1 MSAIMR
7 KYNDWRQAR
16 KFTKAG
22 KGCRFVGKNILVDG
36 HVELGEYCRLR
47 DNIILRTRGEGRIIL
62 GDRVILS
69 WNVII
74 ESGALVQM
82 GAHSGCAENVVIR
95 DGTHLIYGTKENIK
109 YTPHI
114 VKPVIIGE
122 GVWIGSGAYIN
133 YGVTI
138 GDGAVVGVKSLV
150 LNDIP
155 PYEVWG
161 GIPAKRIAHR
171 TDDVK
176 PEKLAEAQEHIEKY
190 GIRGDRRGYL

>member
-7 KYNDWRQAR
+7 KFNNWRQAR
-16 KFTKAG
+16 KFAKVG
-22 KGCRFVGKNILVDG
+22 KGCRFVGSNIEVDG
-36 HVELGEYCRLR
+36 HVELGDYCRLR
-47 DNIILRTRGEGRIIL
+47 DRIILRTRREGKIIL
-62 GDRVILS
+62 GERVILS

-74 ESGALVQM
+74 ESGELVQI
-82 GAHSGCAENVVIR
+82 GRHSGCAENVVIR
-95 DGTHLIYGTKENIK
+95 DGTHLIYGTKDNIK

-122 GVWIGSGAYIN
+122 GVWVGSGAYIN

-150 LNDIP
+150 LKDIP
-155 PYEVWG
+155 PYEVWA

-171 TDDVK
+171 TDDVT
-176 PEKLAEAQEHIEKY
+176 PEKLAEAEAHIQEY
-190 GIRGDRRGYL
+190 GIREDRRGF

>member
-1 MSAIMR
+1 MSGIGR
-7 KYNDWRQAR
+7 KYNNWRQSR
-16 KFTKAG
+16 KFAKVG
-22 KGCRFVGKNILVDG
+22 KGCRFVGKDIDVDG
-36 HVELGEYCRLR
+36 HVELGDYCRLR
-47 DNIILRTRGEGRIIL
+47 DRIILRTRKEGKIIL
-62 GDRVILS
+62 GERVILS

-82 GAHSGCAENVVIR
+82 GHHSGCAENVVIR
-95 DGTHLIYGTKENIK
+95 DGTHLIYGTKDLIK

-122 GVWIGSGAYIN
+122 NVWIGSGAYIN

-161 GIPAKRIAHR
+161 GIPARRIAHR

-176 PEKLAEAQEHIEKY
+176 PEKLAEAQEHIEEH
-190 GIRGDRRGYL
+190 GIREDRRGY